1 MNYNMT
7 LDYSVIM
14 DKLDIFIKA
23 SLITLEVSIISLI
36 IAIGFGIIGA
46 LLRISKIKTLN
57 AIGGFYVWIMR
68 GTPLIVQLFI
78 LYFGLPQLGIQLT
91 PMVAGIFGLS
101 FNTGAYITEI
111 IRSGINAIDK
121 GQFEAA
127 ESLGMNHTL
136 IMVRIIAPQVFKIT
150 IPTMVNQFIITL
162 KNSSLVSL
170 VTITELFRAGEQLIA
185 TTFRSF
191 EVYTT
196 VAFFYLIMTSTL
208 MYLSNIIE
216 KRMAK
221 S

>member
-1 MNYNMT
+1 
-7 LDYSVIM
+7 
-14 DKLDIFIKA
+14 
-23 SLITLEVSIISLI
+23 
-36 IAIGFGIIGA
+36 
-46 LLRISKIKTLN
+46 
-57 AIGGFYVWIMR
+57 
-68 GTPLIVQLFI
+68 
-78 LYFGLPQLGIQLT
+78 
-91 PMVAGIFGLS
+91 
-101 FNTGAYITEI
+101 
-111 IRSGINAIDK
+111 
-121 GQFEAA
+121 
-127 ESLGMNHTL
+127 
-136 IMVRIIAPQVFKIT
+136 MVRIIAPQVFKIT

-196 VAFFYLIMTSTL
+196 VAFFFLIMTSAL

>member
-1 MNYNMT
+1 MT
-7 LDYSVIM
+7 LNYSIII
-14 DKLDIFIKA
+14 DKSDLFLKA
-23 SLITLEVSIISLI
+23 SLITIEISVVSLI

-46 LLRISKIKTLN
+46 LLRISKFKILN
-57 AIGGFYVWIMR
+57 VIGGFYVWIIR

-121 GQFEAA
+121 GQVEAA

-136 IMVRIIAPQVFKIT
+136 IMIRIIAPQVVKII
-150 IPTMVNQFIITL
+150 IPTLVNQFIITL

-196 VAFFYLIMTSTL
+196 VAFFYLIMTSVL
-208 MYLSNIIE
+208 MWMSHIIE
-216 KRMAK
+216 KRMVK

>member
-1 MNYNMT
+1 MT
-7 LDYSVIM
+7 LDYSIIFN
-14 DKLDIFIKA
+14 KLNLFLSA
-23 SLITLEVSIISLI
+23 SLVTIEISVIALI
-36 IAIGFGIIGA
+36 IAIVFGIIGA
-46 LLRISKIKTLN
+46 IFRTCKIKVLN
-57 AIGGFYVWIMR
+57 IIGGIYVWIIR

-78 LYFGLPQLGIQLT
+78 LYFGLPQFGIQLT

-111 IRSGINAIDK
+111 IRSGIKAVDE

-127 ESLGMNHTL
+127 QSLGMSNTQL
-136 IMVRIIAPQVFKIT
+136 MVRVIAPQVFKII

-170 VTITELFRAGEQLIA
+170 VTITELFRTGETLIA

-196 VAFFYLIMTSTL
+196 VAAFYLVMTTIL
-208 MYLSNIIE
+208 MLFSHYIE
-216 KRMAK
+216 KRMAN
-221 S
+221 